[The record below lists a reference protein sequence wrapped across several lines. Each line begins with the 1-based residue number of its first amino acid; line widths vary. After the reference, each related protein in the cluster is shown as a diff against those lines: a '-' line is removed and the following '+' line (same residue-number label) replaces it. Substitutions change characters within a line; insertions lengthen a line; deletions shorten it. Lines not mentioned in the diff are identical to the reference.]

1 MDVGAVLIKLKTN
14 TQVEVEAWQ
23 QEIVKRKV
31 EAIQTL
37 QAEGVT
43 VESWFKLELNGE
55 NYLLAYTRAKDIA
68 HAQQAARNS
77 SFEIDKYHQQFKQHW
92 EQVIP
97 TTLLIDLENND
108 EKETG
113 YTSEQV

>member
-14 TQVEVEAWQ
+14 RQTEVEAWQ
-23 QEIVKRKV
+23 QEIERRKA

-37 QAEGVT
+37 QAEGVK
-43 VESWFKLELNGE
+43 VESWFQLELNDE

-68 HAQQAARNS
+68 QAKQMARNS
-77 SFEIDKYHQQFKQHW
+77 SFEIDKVHQQFKQHW
-92 EQVIP
+92 EQIIP
-97 TTLLIDLENND
+97 AKLLIDLENND

-113 YTSEQV
+113 YTSGQV

>member
-14 TQVEVEAWQ
+14 TQAEVEAWQ

-43 VESWFKLELNGE
+43 VESWFQLELNGE
-55 NYLLAYTRAKDIA
+55 HYLLAYTRAKDIA
-68 HAQQAARNS
+68 QAQQVAKNS

-97 TTLLIDLENND
+97 TRLLIDLENND

>member
-14 TQVEVEAWQ
+14 TQAEVEAWQ
-23 QEIVKRKV
+23 QEIEKRKA

-37 QAEGVT
+37 QAEGVK
-43 VESWFKLELNGE
+43 VESWFQLELNGE

-68 HAQQAARNS
+68 QAQQVAKKS